1 MMKLV
6 LPFALAGLLAMT
18 TPAFAQSAFDGVWKV
33 DLASAQLPDKPY
45 VQSLQDGVYA
55 CSSCV
60 PAYSIPADGK
70 MHKVDGFSYWD
81 ETSIQIVD
89 GQTVEEAQK
98 LNGRPVGTSRSQVS
112 ADGATLTTTWTDTSA
127 PDGTTS
133 SGQGTMS
140 RIAAGAAGGHAISGS
155 WKNEAVSS
163 ASEASLTATMHLA
176 DGVFS
181 FKTGN
186 GYGYEARL
194 GGPAVPITGDL
205 AGATATVRQLAD
217 GSIEETDHINGE
229 RTSITTLTPTADGS
243 ISIKYENLKVGTTTN
258 YKVIRQ

>member
-33 DLASAQLPDKPY
+33 DLASAQLPDRPY
-45 VQSLQDGVYA
+45 VQSLQDGIYT

-60 PAYSIPADGK
+60 PVYSIPADGE
-70 MHKVDGFSYWD
+70 MHKVEGFPYWD
-81 ETSIQIVD
+81 ETSLRIVD

-133 SGQGTMS
+133 SGEGTMS
-140 RIAAGAAGGHAISGS
+140 RIAVGATGSHAISGS
-155 WKNEAVSS
+155 WKNEAVTDV
-163 ASEASLTATMHLA
+163 SEASLTATMHLV

-181 FKTGN
+181 FRSGN
-186 GYGYEARL
+186 GYSYEARL

-205 AGATATVRQLAD
+205 AGATATARQLAN
-217 GSIEETDHINGE
+217 GSIEVTDHIAGE
-229 RTSITTLTPTADGS
+229 ATSTMTLTPPADGAMM
-243 ISIKYENLKVGTTTN
+243 IRIENLKVGTTTS